1 MKKANTNVHHHENYS
16 TTSCG
21 PMDSESDHEA
31 AGRLQSTDLHCIIV
45 AALDGRDKKSL
56 HYHVLKNSYISLMC
70 ASYMANHPYEIEAR
84 SPIFNQLNI
93 RTAEEIDDHCFS
105 LSKMRLEIHKL

>member
-1 MKKANTNVHHHENYS
+1 MKLQLLHGDNEMQIGGLKIKKANTNIHHHENYS

-21 PMDSESDHEA
+21 PIDSESDHEA
-31 AGRLQSTDLHCIIV
+31 AGRLRSTDLHCINV

-84 SPIFNQLNI
+84 SPIFNQY
-93 RTAEEIDDHCFS
+93 E
-105 LSKMRLEIHKL
+105 RLKD